1 MSVIASQTEL
11 DSFCA
16 RLPRRGFIAVDTE
29 FMRESTYYSKLCLIQ
44 IASEAEAVA
53 IDPLAEGLDLGPL
66 IALMDEPAVLKV
78 FHAGRQDIEIFHQMT
93 GRVPAPLFDTQVAA
107 MACGF
112 GESVGFE
119 GLVWKLTGKTL
130 DKHSRFADWSKR
142 PLTERQLEYALDDVR
157 LLRPCYTALAAM
169 LAENG
174 RSAWLE
180 EEMAILTSPQ
190 TYALDP
196 RQAWQRLKYRNRNPR
211 FLAVLRELAAW
222 REWEAQK
229 RDLPRQRLL
238 KDEALL
244 DIAAQ
249 APKNV
254 EQLARTRGLA
264 RSIAEGSMGAAILQ
278 AIAAGAA
285 VPEKECPK
293 PPPREQLPNGIG
305 PIVEMLKVLLKIKCD
320 ESGVAAKL
328 LASSDDLER
337 IAARDD
343 APVAALSGWRRT
355 VFGEDALALKQGRIA
370 LAIKRGRISLVR
382 LDGADGAAP

>member
-1 MSVIASQTEL
+1 MTVITSQAEL
-11 DSFCA
+11 ENFCA
-16 RLPRRGFIAVDTE
+16 RVPRAGFIAVDTE

-44 IASEAEAVA
+44 VASAEEAVA
-53 IDPLAEGLDLGPL
+53 IDPLADGIDLAPL
-66 IALMDEPAVLKV
+66 LALLDEPAILKV
-78 FHAGRQDIEIFHQMT
+78 FHAGRQDIEIFHQLT
-93 GRVPAPLFDTQVAA
+93 GRVPAPVFDTQVAA

-130 DKHSRFADWSKR
+130 DKHSRFADWAKR

-174 RSAWLE
+174 RETWLA
-180 EEMAILTSPQ
+180 EEMAILTSPD
-190 TYALDP
+190 TYTIDP
-196 RQAWQRLKYRNRNPR
+196 REVWQRLKYRNRNAR
-211 FLAVLRELAAW
+211 FLSILRELAAW
-222 REWEAQK
+222 RELEAQR

-249 APKNV
+249 APKTV

-278 AIAAGAA
+278 AIATGSAL
-285 VPEKECPK
+285 PEKECPR
-293 PPPREQLPNGIG
+293 PPPRDQLPNGIG

-320 ESGVAAKL
+320 ESGVAPKL
-328 LASSDDLER
+328 LASTDDLER
-337 IAARDD
+337 IAARDTAD
-343 APVAALSGWRRT
+343 VPALAGWRRD
-355 VFGEDALALKQGRIA
+355 VFGADALALKHGKIA
-370 LAIKRGRISLVR
+370 LAVKRGQITLVH
-382 LDGADGAAP
+382 LDETVK

>member
-1 MSVIASQTEL
+1 MTVIASQAEL
-11 DSFCA
+11 ETFCA
-16 RLPRRGFIAVDTE
+16 RVPRAGFIAVDTE

-44 IASEAEAVA
+44 VASEEEAVA
-53 IDPLAEGLDLGPL
+53 IDPLAPGVDLAPL
-66 IALMDEPAVLKV
+66 LALLDEPSILKV
-78 FHAGRQDIEIFHQMT
+78 FHAGRQDVEIFHQLT
-93 GRVPAPLFDTQVAA
+93 GRVPSPLFDTQVAA

-119 GLVWKLTGKTL
+119 GLVWKLLGKTL

-174 RSAWLE
+174 RASWLE
-180 EEMAILTSPQ
+180 EEMAILTSPD

-196 RQAWQRLKYRNRNPR
+196 REAWHRLKYRNRNPR

-222 REWEAQK
+222 REIEAQK

-264 RSIAEGSMGAAILQ
+264 RSIAEGSMGAGILQ

-285 VPEKECPK
+285 LPEKDCPK
-293 PPPREQLPNGIG
+293 PPPRDQLPNGIG
-305 PIVEMLKVLLKIKCD
+305 PIVEMLKVLLRIKCD

-337 IAARDD
+337 IAARDTAD
-343 APVAALSGWRRT
+343 VPALSGWRRD
-355 VFGEDALALKQGRIA
+355 VFGNDALALKHGQIA
-370 LAIKRGRISLVR
+370 LAVKRGQISLVR
-382 LDGADGAAP
+382 LDETGK

>member
-1 MSVIASQTEL
+1 MSVIASQAEL
-11 DSFCA
+11 ENFCA
-16 RLPRRGFIAVDTE
+16 RVPRDGFIAVDTE

-44 IASEAEAVA
+44 VASAEEAVA
-53 IDPLAEGLDLGPL
+53 IDPLAAEVDLGPL
-66 IALMDEPAVLKV
+66 LALLDEPSILKV
-78 FHAGRQDIEIFHQMT
+78 FHAGRQDIEIFHQLT

-119 GLVWKLTGKTL
+119 GLVWKLLGKTL

-157 LLRPCYTALAAM
+157 LLRPCYTALAAQ
-169 LAENG
+169 LEANG
-174 RSAWLE
+174 RSAWLK
-180 EEMAILTSPQ
+180 EEMAILTSPD

-196 RQAWQRLKYRNRNPR
+196 REAWHRLKYRNRNPR

-222 REWEAQK
+222 RELEAQK

-264 RSIAEGSMGAAILQ
+264 RSIAEGSMGAGILQ
-278 AIAAGAA
+278 AIAAGSAL
-285 VPEKECPK
+285 PEKDCPK
-293 PPPREQLPNGIG
+293 PPPRDQLPNGIG

-320 ESGVAAKL
+320 ENGVAPKL

-337 IAARDD
+337 IAARDTAD
-343 APVAALSGWRRT
+343 VPALSGWRRD
-355 VFGEDALALKQGRIA
+355 VFGNDALALKHGQIA
-370 LAIKRGRISLVR
+370 LAVKRGQISLVR
-382 LDGADGAAP
+382 LDETGK